1 MISANGERK
10 IPAELSRMS
19 ETSAK
24 PTGPRFAVPP
34 KMTSSIFAPRSDR
47 EDCSPSTQRIASE
60 IFDLPEPFGPT
71 IAVMPPR
78 NLISVRSGNDLKPC
92 KIRLLRTMF
101 HLEDIDKIFYHKGRQ
116 NSTLYRRQF
125 FAVPVETVD
134 EVAPKSYT
142 KIVQTAERACC
153 LWIAGGRP
161 FYLVF
166 LST

>member
-1 MISANGERK
+1 
-10 IPAELSRMS
+10 MS

-60 IFDLPEPFGPT
+60 IFDFPEPFGPT

-116 NSTLYRRQF
+116 NSTLYRRH
-125 FAVPVETVD
+125 EKTGTVFHCAGFVFPTICVLTSQD
-134 EVAPKSYT
+134 TDVRRFPCENLLPLKASKPRYT
-142 KIVQTAERACC
+142 PPGC
-153 LWIAGGRP
+153 
-161 FYLVF
+161 
-166 LST
+166 SH